1 MPDIKTFSVL
11 DAAKGRSYPTDEVT
25 VYTDV
30 ASLYHLNELD
40 AIANDA
46 ETGDEANVVEPEIA
60 ELREKIKASA
70 MTFYLR
76 GFSPGVR
83 ESINDEARAKFGD
96 DVSLDKGDPLVWR
109 LNRYIN
115 ESIITVTNAEGAV
128 DKHRWTYDD
137 VVSLR
142 GFLPDEE
149 FLKIQDKMFELSLA
163 SWKFDEAVN
172 ADF

>member
-30 ASLYHLNELD
+30 ASLYLLNELD

-46 ETGDEANVVEPEIA
+46 ETGDEANAVEPAVA
-60 ELREKIKASA
+60 ELREKIKESA
-70 MTFYLR
+70 LTFHLR

-83 ESINDEARAKFGD
+83 TSINDETRALFGEEVD
-96 DVSLDKGDPLVWR
+96 LDEGDPLIWR
-109 LNRYIN
+109 LNKYVS
-115 ESIITVTNAEGAV
+115 ESIISVTNTEGAV
-128 DKHRWTYDD
+128 DEHRWSDED
-137 VVSLR
+137 VASLR
-142 GFLPDEE
+142 GLLPDEE
-149 FLKIQDKMFELSLA
+149 WVKLQDLTLKLSFE
-163 SWKFDEAVN
+163 SWHFDEAVN

>member
-30 ASLYHLNELD
+30 ASLYLLNELD
-40 AIANDA
+40 TTVNDA
-46 ETGDEANVVEPEIA
+46 ETGEEANAVEPEIA

-70 MTFYLR
+70 MTFHLR

-83 ESINDEARAKFGD
+83 ESINDEARAKFGE
-96 DVSLDKGDPLVWR
+96 DVNLDEGDPLVWR
-109 LNRYIN
+109 LNRFIN
-115 ESIITVTNAEGAV
+115 ESIIRATNVEGAV
-128 DKHRWTYDD
+128 DEHRWTYDD
-137 VVSLR
+137 VVALR
-142 GFLPDEE
+142 GILPDEE
-149 FLKIQDKMFELSLA
+149 SVKIQDLMLELSFK
-163 SWKFDEAVN
+163 SWQFDEAVN